1 MNAHRAV
8 AMMNLFQSS
17 LLIGTS
23 NSSLVILQKNRE
35 ILNIMESRYRYLL
48 NSKLWIR
55 KKKSSSSAN
64 VTDNTMV
71 TILYIF
77 FHCLKSNIVIALNMP
92 YITSTDN
99 PQCWVIEV
107 AKSGKFRNCI
117 SCIQVSG
124 LHNKSPLP
132 LGTFLVRIHPLL
144 HL

>member
-1 MNAHRAV
+1 MNAHRVV

-48 NSKLWIR
+48 NSRLWIR
-55 KKKSSSSAN
+55 KKVQYAN

-99 PQCWVIEV
+99 LQCWETEI
-107 AKSGKFRNCI
+107 AKCGKFRY
-117 SCIQVSG
+117 G
-124 LHNKSPLP
+124 LS
-132 LGTFLVRIHPLL
+132 
-144 HL
+144 

>member
-1 MNAHRAV
+1 MHTELLQWWIYS
-8 AMMNLFQSS
+8 NL
-17 LLIGTS
+17 L
-23 NSSLVILQKNRE
+23 
-35 ILNIMESRYRYLL
+35 YLL
-48 NSKLWIR
+48 VLQILLLSSY
-55 KKKSSSSAN
+55 KKKIEKFWILWRVGIDCELEKKSSSAN

-92 YITSTDN
+92 YITSTDD

-107 AKSGKFRNCI
+107 AKSGKFRNCL
-117 SCIQVSG
+117 SCIQISG

>member
-1 MNAHRAV
+1 MHTELLQWWIYS
-8 AMMNLFQSS
+8 NL
-17 LLIGTS
+17 L
-23 NSSLVILQKNRE
+23 
-35 ILNIMESRYRYLL
+35 YLL
-48 NSKLWIR
+48 VLQILLLSSY
-55 KKKSSSSAN
+55 KKKIEKFWILWRVGIDCELEKKSSSAN
-64 VTDNTMV
+64 VTDNTFTMV

-107 AKSGKFRNCI
+107 AKSGKFRNCL